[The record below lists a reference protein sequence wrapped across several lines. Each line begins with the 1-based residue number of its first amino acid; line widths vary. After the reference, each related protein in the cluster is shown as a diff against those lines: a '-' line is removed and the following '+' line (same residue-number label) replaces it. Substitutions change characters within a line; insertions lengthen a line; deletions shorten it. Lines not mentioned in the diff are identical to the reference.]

1 MIRDLGYLETGLLL
15 YGPPSCGKTVIVK
28 VVADE
33 GGANFIPIKVCKF
46 VFTVLYF
53 FSLIISVVRVSY
65 CYIPLTLHE
74 KCILVLVKYRE
85 ILRIEGCRSFR
96 AGNYNGN

>member
-1 MIRDLGYLETGLLL
+1 MKATEETIGSNVRDLGYLETGFLL
-15 YGPPSCGKTVIVK
+15 YGPPSCGKTVIAK

-46 VFTVLYF
+46 VFSVLHF
-53 FSLIISVVRVSY
+53 FPLIISVVRVNY

-74 KCILVLVKYRE
+74 SALW
-85 ILRIEGCRSFR
+85 S
-96 AGNYNGN
+96 